1 MDIFIELVKSTLPAL
16 IVFFTVYYL
25 FKTFMKHQWQ
35 MAALEN
41 QKQKSDQILP
51 LKLQAYERLALF
63 CERISV
69 DTLLYRINHHDM
81 SGIELRSSL
90 MIAIQQEFE
99 HNLTQQI
106 YVSENL
112 WKIIKLTKDQWQKI
126 ISETEG
132 QENAEFVRN
141 LYARINSLTPSP
153 LDYAKLAIKKETE
166 VLLS

>member
-1 MDIFIELVKSTLPAL
+1 MDIFIDLVKSTVPAL
-16 IVFFTVYYL
+16 VVFFTVYYL
-25 FKTFMKHQWQ
+25 FKTFMKYQWQ

-41 QKQKSDQILP
+41 QKQKTDQVLP

-63 CERISV
+63 CERISI

-81 SGIELRSSL
+81 SGVELRSSL

-132 QENAEFVRN
+132 QENNEFVRN
-141 LYARINSLTPSP
+141 LYARINSLNPSP

>member
-1 MDIFIELVKSTLPAL
+1 
-16 IVFFTVYYL
+16 
-25 FKTFMKHQWQ
+25 